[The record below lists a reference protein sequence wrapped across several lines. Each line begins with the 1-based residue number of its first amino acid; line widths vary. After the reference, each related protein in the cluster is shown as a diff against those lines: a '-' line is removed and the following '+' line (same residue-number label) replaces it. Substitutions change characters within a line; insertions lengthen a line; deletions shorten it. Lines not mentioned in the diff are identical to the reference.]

1 MRTAK
6 LNKNQTW
13 ELIQSAVE
21 AAMAESTAFKKGTEA
36 EFKTL
41 LLAKLN
47 TFSPK
52 TGGGVSTKVNN
63 DGLVYCNYFDDY
75 YAPSE
80 FKTKLNK
87 AKTAEVYKANCIEAE
102 TILRKIKILRYNV
115 EKQVMANF
123 MDRTITAEEMET
135 ILQHL
140 ELKTGNVFAS
150 ANDVPTVND
159 IISLR

>member
-1 MRTAK
+1 MRTTK

-21 AAMAESTAFKKGTEA
+21 AAMAESTAFKKGTEGD
-36 EFKTL
+36 FKTL

-52 TGGGVSTKVNN
+52 IGGGTSTKMNTE
-63 DGLVYCNYFDDY
+63 GLVYCNYFMDY
-75 YAPSE
+75 FAPSE

-102 TILRKIKILRYNV
+102 TILRKIKILSYNV

-123 MDRTITAEEMET
+123 MDRTITAEEMEQ

-140 ELKTGNVFAS
+140 ELKTGNKFETAE
-150 ANDVPTVND
+150 DVPTVSD
-159 IISLR
+159 IINLR